1 MKLWQYY
8 SEQQEKHIQE
18 PISVPEETM
27 QHMQKNIIIP
37 QFCQHGLL
45 IHPLFLKMP
54 FSTFFD
60 VIWSTEAAIY
70 TNNLLSSNSIVCYLT
85 NTPDNTPGIAPKVA
99 LQDLNKDAQKGAPKD
114 ALKGALQVALAF
126 HSFKKHIQASI
137 CVPEETM

>member
-1 MKLWQYY
+1 
-8 SEQQEKHIQE
+8 
-18 PISVPEETM
+18 
-27 QHMQKNIIIP
+27 
-37 QFCQHGLL
+37 
-45 IHPLFLKMP
+45 MP

-60 VIWSTEAAIY
+60 VIWSNEAAIY